1 MKTYSIGRD
10 VHCDIV
16 INDNTDIISR
26 RHALLNVSSSG
37 KMTIIDQSSNG
48 TYVNGIR
55 ITPNVQVPVSR
66 KDTISLAHVAK
77 LDWNRVPRAIPAL
90 RYGIAAA
97 GVAVVVA
104 AVVLGVRMGA
114 DRPGS
119 GETEQPQVSV
129 ADSLER
135 QRVERVRKD
144 SVERAERLR
153 RDSLRRDSIR
163 RVEAERAAVKRA
175 ATVRKDEAAE
185 SEKRDKASEEKRR
198 RSKQDIG

>member
-66 KDTISLAHVAK
+66 RDTISLAHVAK
-77 LDWNRVPRAIPAL
+77 LDWNRIPRTIPAL

-104 AVVLGVRMGA
+104 AVVLGLRMGA
-114 DRPGS
+114 DRPGP
-119 GETEQPQVSV
+119 GGAEQPQVTV

-135 QRVERVRKD
+135 QRVERARRD
-144 SVERAERLR
+144 SVERAESLR

-163 RVEAERAAVKRA
+163 RVEADRAVKRA

-185 SEKRDKASEEKRR
+185 TEKRDKASEEKRR
-198 RSKQDIG
+198 GSKQDIG

>member
-90 RYGIAAA
+90 WYGIAAA
-97 GVAVVVA
+97 GVVVVVA
-104 AVVLGVRMGA
+104 AVVLGLRMGA
-114 DRPGS
+114 DRPGF
-119 GETEQPQVSV
+119 GGTKQPQVSV

-135 QRVERVRKD
+135 QRIERVRKD
-144 SVERAERLR
+144 SVDRAERLR
-153 RDSLRRDSIR
+153 KDSLRRDSIR

-175 ATVRKDEAAE
+175 AAARKVEAAE
-185 SEKRDKASEEKRR
+185 PVKRDTTSEERR